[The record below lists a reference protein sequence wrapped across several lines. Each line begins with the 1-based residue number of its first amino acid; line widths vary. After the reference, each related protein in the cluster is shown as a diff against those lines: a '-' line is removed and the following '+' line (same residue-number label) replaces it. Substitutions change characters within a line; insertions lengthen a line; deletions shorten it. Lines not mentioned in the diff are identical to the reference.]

1 MKEVTS
7 MPYISFLNS
16 WKNHDLERVKEMID
30 DTVSAYYINDLGV
43 PVALNKKRLIQLLA
57 TRMSAV
63 SADPKLQW
71 NFEMIH
77 RAHIHGNQMIMF
89 YAYTQ
94 ENQDYRETPKTLLT
108 MTFGENPRNNINQI
122 KSVYITPNVT
132 DI

>member
-16 WKNHDLERVKEMID
+16 WKNHDLKRVEEMID
-30 DTVSAYYINDLGV
+30 DAVSAYYINDLGD
-43 PVALNKKRLIQLLA
+43 PIALNKKRLVQLLA
-57 TRMSAV
+57 KRMSAV
-63 SADPKLQW
+63 DADSNLQW

-94 ENQDYRETPKTLLT
+94 ENQDFRKTPKTLIM
-108 MTFGENPRNNINQI
+108 MTFGENPNKNINQI

-132 DI
+132 DV